1 MIKTNNQHY
10 VNPFLVSFNS
20 EKYILSSYLNTLCA
34 TRFSFFTHAW
44 PQPCGNLIYSYYRL
58 VHSLLVPH
66 VRRNLR
72 LRKLKRKR
80 SPILSQQDLSSC
92 SCSCCADSWTPIPI
106 GLSPISSPPPTST
119 LVSTLC
125 LASKIFK
132 VSIVRTLPTT
142 PPSNALKK

>member
-34 TRFSFFTHAW
+34 TRFCFFTHAW
-44 PQPCGNLIYSYYRL
+44 PQPFGNLFTLITGLSIRYLY
-58 VHSLLVPH
+58 HD

-92 SCSCCADSWTPIPI
+92 SCSGCADSWTPIPI
-106 GLSPISSPPPTST
+106 GLPPISSAPPTST
-119 LVSTLC
+119 LVSALC